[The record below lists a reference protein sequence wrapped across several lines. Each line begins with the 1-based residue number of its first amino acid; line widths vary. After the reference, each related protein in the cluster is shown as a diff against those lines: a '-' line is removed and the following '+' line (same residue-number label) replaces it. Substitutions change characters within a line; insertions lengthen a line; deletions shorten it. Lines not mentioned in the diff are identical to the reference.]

1 MAAYNRRTRQMHTKT
16 VYHAEMIIS
25 LIRLSEQKKEEEEGE
40 EEEDNEPMANH
51 LFSILSHTIL
61 IGD

>member
-25 LIRLSEQKKEEEEGE
+25 LIILSEEEKKD
-40 EEEDNEPMANH
+40 EEDDDDEPIEN
-51 LFSILSHTIL
+51 LFFSILSHRIL

>member
-1 MAAYNRRTRQMHTKT
+1 MHTKT

-25 LIRLSEQKKEEEEGE
+25 LIILSEKER
-40 EEEDNEPMANH
+40 EDNEPIENI